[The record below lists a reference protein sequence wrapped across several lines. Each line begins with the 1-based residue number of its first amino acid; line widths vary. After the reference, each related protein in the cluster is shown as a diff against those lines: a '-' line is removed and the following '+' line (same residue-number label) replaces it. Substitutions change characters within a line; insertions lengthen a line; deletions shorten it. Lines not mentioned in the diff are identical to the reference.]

1 MKYLYIHN
9 PAAVDYL
16 FDDYPND
23 MFSSNDYRTVTYTTD
38 ANIDHDYI
46 DTNVGMSDRNAAH
59 LDFASTDS
67 TLWIHFR
74 ATIMESVIQ
83 FHDLT
88 ADGLNDPT
96 ALKITVSSSGFVFI
110 YVNETERL
118 RSDTNVIGSTPA
130 DIDIKIERAT
140 GTATLF
146 VDGVQIKKVTASSFN
161 ASSLLNENMTRM
173 RIRRTSSQRASELV
187 ITEDIPTI
195 GMRVV
200 NLSPATNG
208 SEATMNGNVSDIN
221 TVGLTEANMTT
232 VDPATHTFNYD
243 ALNAGVDQNNMVV
256 KAVSISSVASKDEL
270 NENQTLRNVMKIG
283 GQKHVIGDA
292 LTLSTISAST
302 PLTTISEINPETGLP
317 WTFAEISAIEAGVI
331 IGGDSALVMVV
342 GKNASDFY
350 GLSASI
356 GSLTSIDWQDPSVTG
371 VDCYV
376 EPDGNFTLRPHTAV
390 QYQGK
395 SAVTVTFTANGQS
408 VSTSAITWGGS
419 NDRYEDTGGGQD
431 AVYAFL
437 SGLEGQT
444 VHVSIA

>member
-16 FDDYPND
+16 YDNFPTG
-23 MFSSNDYRTVTYTTD
+23 MFSSNDNRTKTYTTE
-38 ANIDHDYI
+38 ANIDHDYTN
-46 DTNVGMSDRNAAH
+46 TNVAMSSRNAVDLEFDSA
-59 LDFASTDS
+59 DS
-67 TLWIHFR
+67 TLWFHFR
-74 ATIMESVIQ
+74 STTHSEILFFDKNSTSIGGDINFEI
-83 FHDLT
+83 
-88 ADGLNDPT
+88 
-96 ALKITVSSSGFVFI
+96 ITTSGGQLYV
-110 YVNETERL
+110 YVNGTTRF
-118 RSDTNVIGSTPA
+118 TTPAVIGSGGTV
-130 DIDIKIERAT
+130 DLKIERST
-140 GTATLF
+140 GTITMYL
-146 VDGVQIKKVTASSFN
+146 DGVQIKKSTSSFFE
-161 ASSLLNENMTRM
+161 AASLLNANIERM
-173 RIRRTSSQRASELV
+173 RIDFSATQKPSELI

-200 NLSPATNG
+200 NLSPETNG
-208 SEATMNGNVSDIN
+208 SEATMSGNVSDIN

-232 VDPATHTFNYD
+232 IDPTTHTFNYE

-283 GQKHVIGDA
+283 GQKHIIGDA
-292 LTLSTISAST
+292 LTLTTTSAAT
-302 PLTTISEINPETGLP
+302 PLTTISEINPETGQS
-317 WTFAEISAIEAGVI
+317 WTFAEISAIEAGVV

-342 GKNASDFY
+342 GKNASNFY

-356 GSLTSIDWQDPSVTG
+356 GSLTSVDWQDPSVTG

-376 EPDGNFTLRPHTAV
+376 EPDGKLTLRPHTAV

-395 SAVTVTFTANGQS
+395 ATVTVTFTANGQS
-408 VSTSAITWGGS
+408 VSTSAIAWGGS
-419 NDRYEDTGGGQD
+419 NDRYEDTGGSQD
-431 AVYAFL
+431 EVYTFL